1 MEWQT
6 KQIRAATL
14 DDIAPLDDA
23 EGRTIRL
30 AFASETPVQRAWGE
44 EILEVS
50 DTAIIADRLN
60 GGSVPLLLDHDMTR
74 QIGVVESWGIGT
86 DKVARATVRFGRSP
100 LASEVLADV
109 QDGIRRNV
117 SVGYQIHKVAEQKT
131 GIRATAWEP
140 VEISIVSVPADASV
154 GIGRAAEQQ
163 DTAPAQSIPSSK
175 ETIMTTDMQ
184 TDIREAELAR
194 VREILNQ
201 GDKFAHVGGKDLA
214 NEYVRSGKSLDE
226 FRAALMA
233 RMETITP
240 APSAEI
246 GMTDKEAGRFSIV
259 RAIAAMVTGSWKDA
273 GFELEASRAVAKKL
287 GRDPQ
292 GVFIPLETLRRD
304 LTVGTATAGG
314 HTVATDLASDSFIEM
329 LRNRMAV
336 MAMGARS
343 LTGLV
348 GNVAIPRQTSGATAY
363 WVAESGAP
371 TESAQAFDQ
380 VTLSPKTV
388 GAFTDISRK
397 LLLQSSLDVEAFV
410 RSDLAATLALAID
423 LAALNGSGASNQPTG
438 IINTTGVGAVDL
450 TGGIT
455 WGDVVELESDV
466 ATANA
471 DVGAMGYLTTA
482 AMRGTMK
489 TTLKTA
495 GVSGYLWE
503 GDGTVNGYRAMVSN
517 QVPAGKIIFGN
528 FADLIIGMWG
538 ALDVTTDIYTGSTSG
553 TVRVVA
559 LQDVDIA
566 VRHAASFSV
575 GA

>member
-1 MEWQT
+1 MDWQI
-6 KQIRAATL
+6 KQLRTATIDAAPGE
-14 DDIAPLDDA
+14 D
-23 EGRTIRL
+23 RTIRL
-30 AFASETPVQRAWGE
+30 AFASETPVERGWGTE
-44 EILEVS
+44 VLEVTDS
-50 DTAIIADRLN
+50 AIRADRLN

-74 QIGVVESWGIGT
+74 QIGVVESWGIEDG
-86 DKVARATVRFGRSP
+86 VARANVRFGRGA

-117 SVGYQIHKVAEQKT
+117 SVGYQIHKINESK
-131 GIRATAWEP
+131 GIMRATSWEP

-154 GIGRAAEQQ
+154 GIGRAAE
-163 DTAPAQSIPSSK
+163 PLEIQSPVQPREELKMS
-175 ETIMTTDMQ
+175 ETNHNE
-184 TDIREAELAR
+184 IREAELAR
-194 VREILNQ
+194 VREIIAQ
-201 GDKFAHVGGKDLA
+201 GDKFAHVGGKELA
-214 NEYVRSGKSLDE
+214 TEYIRSGKDLNE
-226 FRAALMA
+226 FRAAVMERMA
-233 RMETITP
+233 KTSP
-240 APSAEI
+240 AQSAEI
-246 GMTDKEAGRFSIV
+246 GLTDKEASQFSIV
-259 RAIAAMVTGSWKDA
+259 RAIQALSTGNWKEA
-273 GFELEASRAVAKKL
+273 GFEMEASRAVAKKL

-292 GVFIPLETLRRD
+292 GIYIPYETLRRD

-314 HTVATDLASDSFIEM
+314 HTVGTDMAADSFIEL

-397 LLLQSSLDVEAFV
+397 LLLQSSIDVESFV
-410 RSDLAATLALAID
+410 RNDLATTLALAID
-423 LAALNGSGASNQPTG
+423 LAALNGSGSSNQPTG
-438 IINTTGVGAVDL
+438 VINTSGVGAVDL
-450 TGGIT
+450 TGGIS
-455 WGDVVELESDV
+455 WADVVELESDI

-471 DVGAMGYLTTA
+471 DVGSLGYMTTA
-482 AMRGTMK
+482 ALRGTMK
-489 TTLKTA
+489 TTLKA
-495 GVSGYLWE
+495 SGVSGYLWE
-503 GDGTVNGYRAMVSN
+503 GDNTVNGYRAMVSN
-517 QVPAGKIIFGN
+517 QIPAGKIVYGN
-528 FADLIIGMWG
+528 WADLIVGMWG
-538 ALDVTTDIYTGSTSG
+538 ALDITTDIYTGSTSG

>member
-6 KQIRAATL
+6 KQTRTATL
-14 DDIAPLDDA
+14 DAAPSED
-23 EGRTIRL
+23 RTIRL
-30 AFASETPVQRAWGE
+30 AFASETPVERGWGTE
-44 EILEVS
+44 VLEVS
-50 DTAIIADRLN
+50 TDAIRSERLD

-74 QIGVVESWGIGT
+74 QIGIVEGWGIEEGI
-86 DKVARATVRFGRSP
+86 ARATVRFGRSP
-100 LASEVLADV
+100 LASEVLLDV
-109 QDGIRRNV
+109 QDGIRRNI
-117 SVGYQIHKVAEQKT
+117 SVGYQIHKIQESK
-131 GIRATAWEP
+131 GLMRATSWEP

-154 GIGRAAEQQ
+154 GIGRAAEPLEIQSPVQ
-163 DTAPAQSIPSSK
+163 PEKEIIMSDTIQN
-175 ETIMTTDMQ
+175 E
-184 TDIREAELAR
+184 IREAELAR
-194 VREILNQ
+194 VREILAQ
-201 GDKFAHVGGKDLA
+201 GDKFAHVGGKELA
-214 NEYVRSGKSLDE
+214 QEHVRAGSSLDA
-226 FRAALMA
+226 FRAAMME
-233 RMETITP
+233 RMGKTSP

-246 GMTDKEAGRFSIV
+246 GLTDKEAGQFSIV
-259 RAIAAMVTGSWKDA
+259 RAIQALSTGNWKGA
-273 GFELEASRAVAKKL
+273 GLELEASRAVAKKL

-292 GVFIPLETLRRD
+292 GIYIPYETLRRD

-314 HTVATDLASDSFIEM
+314 HTVGTDIAADSFIE
-329 LRNRMAV
+329 LLKNRMAV

-363 WVAESGAP
+363 WVAESAAV

-397 LLLQSSLDVEAFV
+397 LLLQSSIDVEAFV
-410 RSDLAATLALAID
+410 RNDLAATLALAID

-438 IINTTGVGAVDL
+438 IINTSGVGAVDL
-450 TGGIT
+450 TGGIS
-455 WGDVVELESDV
+455 WADVVELESDL

-471 DVGAMGYLTTA
+471 DVGSMGYLTTA
-482 AMRGTMK
+482 ALRGTMK
-489 TTLKTA
+489 TTLKA
-495 GVSGYLWE
+495 SGVAGYLWE
-503 GDGTVNGYRAMVSN
+503 GDGTVNGYRALVSN
-517 QVPAGKIIFGN
+517 QVPSGKIVFGN
-528 FADLIIGMWG
+528 WADLIIGMWG
-538 ALDVTTDIYTGSTSG
+538 ALDITTDIYTGSTSG

>member
-1 MEWQT
+1 MDWQI
-6 KQIRAATL
+6 KQLRTATIDAAPGE
-14 DDIAPLDDA
+14 D
-23 EGRTIRL
+23 RTIRL
-30 AFASETPVQRAWGE
+30 AFASETPVERGWGTE
-44 EILEVS
+44 VLEVTDS
-50 DTAIIADRLN
+50 AIRADRLN

-74 QIGVVESWGIGT
+74 QIGVVESWGIEDG
-86 DKVARATVRFGRSP
+86 VARANVRFGRGA

-117 SVGYQIHKVAEQKT
+117 SVGYQIHKINESK
-131 GIRATAWEP
+131 GIMRATSWEP

-154 GIGRAAEQQ
+154 GIGRAAE
-163 DTAPAQSIPSSK
+163 PLEIQSPVQPREELKMS
-175 ETIMTTDMQ
+175 ETNHNE
-184 TDIREAELAR
+184 IREAELAR
-194 VREILNQ
+194 VREIIAQ
-201 GDKFAHVGGKDLA
+201 GDKFAHVGGKELA
-214 NEYVRSGKSLDE
+214 TEYIRSGKDLNE
-226 FRAALMA
+226 FRAAVMERMA
-233 RMETITP
+233 KTSP
-240 APSAEI
+240 AQSAEI
-246 GMTDKEAGRFSIV
+246 GLTDKEASQFSIV
-259 RAIAAMVTGSWKDA
+259 RAIQALSTGNWKEA
-273 GFELEASRAVAKKL
+273 GFEMEASRAVAKKL

-292 GVFIPLETLRRD
+292 GIYIPYETLRRD

-314 HTVATDLASDSFIEM
+314 HTVGTDMAADSFIEL

-397 LLLQSSLDVEAFV
+397 LLLQSSLDVESFV
-410 RSDLAATLALAID
+410 RNDLATTLALAID

-438 IINTTGVGAVDL
+438 IINTSGVGAVDL

-455 WGDVVELESDV
+455 WADVVELESDV

-471 DVGAMGYLTTA
+471 DVGSLGYMTTA
-482 AMRGTMK
+482 ALRGTMK
-489 TTLKTA
+489 TTLKA
-495 GVSGYLWE
+495 SGVSGYLWE
-503 GDGTVNGYRAMVSN
+503 GDNTVNGYRAAVSN
-517 QVPAGKIIFGN
+517 QIPTGKIVYGN
-528 FADLIIGMWG
+528 WADLIVGMWG
-538 ALDVTTDIYTGSTSG
+538 ALDITTDIYTGSTSG

-559 LQDVDIA
+559 LQDVDVA
-566 VRHAASFSV
+566 VRHAASFSI